1 MGRNSTQQKKRGS
14 RLGSRAPK
22 GRVPLIR
29 PRRDRIM
36 GSSILASLSEA
47 GGNDPFLPMSGPLP
61 PHSPVGRI
69 VLERDP
75 LLTLCKCVAHRGVLI
90 RSQHTCVFN
99 HLVAQLRNRLAHSIP
114 TWEAASQTGTLH
126 IFSSPAPNSTFS
138 PHFSRTIAI
147 QTCPPSRAAA

>member
-1 MGRNSTQQKKRGS
+1 MAHYTTAGHKTGTFFSTRYKNMQIHWSFART
-14 RLGSRAPK
+14 
-22 GRVPLIR
+22 
-29 PRRDRIM
+29 
-36 GSSILASLSEA
+36 
-47 GGNDPFLPMSGPLP
+47 
-61 PHSPVGRI
+61 H